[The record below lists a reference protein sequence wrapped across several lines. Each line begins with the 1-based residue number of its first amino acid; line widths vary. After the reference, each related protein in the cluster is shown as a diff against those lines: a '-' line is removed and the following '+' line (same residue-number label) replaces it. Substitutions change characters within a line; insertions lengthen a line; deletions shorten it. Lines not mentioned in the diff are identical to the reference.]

1 MESAYRLGRIKIVET
16 DGAFRWEAPAG
27 LGSAKTGR
35 CLILGDFLILGPAD
49 GEAPGFLKREYLD
62 HLKSLPPWRK
72 TKFYCESHVVRKC
85 KGGHSFAAEMQNAP
99 ARQYPPHAKAFTSA
113 PFPGTTVHGQQRPTE
128 TQQGVWSAVKST
140 LTGLRQACG
149 PFFK

>member
-1 MESAYRLGRIKIVET
+1 MESTYRLGRFKIVET
-16 DGAFRWEAPAG
+16 DGALRWEAPAG
-27 LGSAKTGR
+27 LGTTKTGR

-49 GEAPGFLKREYLD
+49 GEAPGFLKREYLY

-72 TKFYCESHVVRKC
+72 TRFYCQSHVVHKC
-85 KGGHSFAAEMQNAP
+85 RGGHSLAAGMQNAP
-99 ARQYPPHAKAFTSA
+99 ARQGPDYAKSFTA
-113 PFPGTTVHGQQRPTE
+113 DPFPSTTVHARQLPTK
-128 TQQGVWSAVKST
+128 TPHGVWSAVKSR